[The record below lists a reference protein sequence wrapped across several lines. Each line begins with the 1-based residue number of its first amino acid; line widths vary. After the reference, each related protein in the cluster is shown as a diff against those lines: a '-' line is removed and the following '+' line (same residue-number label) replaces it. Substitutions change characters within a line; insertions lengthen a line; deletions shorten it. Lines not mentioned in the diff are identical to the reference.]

1 MLKLTQMM
9 LAARRHGQN
18 VEEMFRAGIRP
29 EAILLNASLAG
40 ACNLQP
46 STYST
51 ILLGRWRLQKQLVSL
66 WQRLRSVEEMRPC
79 ATRTRLVSAA
89 STRVTEALCPSVR
102 PVRAV
107 PVRPF
112 ASPTTAHAVSTTY

>member
-51 ILLGRWRLQKQLVSL
+51 ILLGRWRLQQLVSFVAETAL
-66 WQRLRSVEEMRPC
+66 CGRN
-79 ATRTRLVSAA
+79 
-89 STRVTEALCPSVR
+89 EALR
-102 PVRAV
+102 
-107 PVRPF
+107 
-112 ASPTTAHAVSTTY
+112 YKN

>member
-51 ILLGRWRLQKQLVSL
+51 ILLGRWVFSSWRFVAETALCE
-66 WQRLRSVEEMRPC
+66 RN
-79 ATRTRLVSAA
+79 
-89 STRVTEALCPSVR
+89 EALR
-102 PVRAV
+102 
-107 PVRPF
+107 
-112 ASPTTAHAVSTTY
+112 YKN